1 MIRIAARD
9 TLDPFVEAAAPT
21 RAETG
26 LNSIARARAPSKLA

>member
-21 RAETG
+21 RAETA
-26 LNSIARARAPSKLA
+26 LNLIARRRALGKLA